1 MSLSLEQLATKI
13 TDWCAQYGV
22 VPANGQVAAE
32 TTVRTLRY
40 YRTMGLLDAGADG
53 GGSGYGEHHFLQ
65 AAAVRVLQGQGLP
78 LSRIQS
84 LLFARSDEELGAI
97 LNAATG
103 AGQGAAGLAVLD
115 KPAPG
120 AASASISAPASAAAL
135 GSDAASGHTV
145 KTARPQQA
153 HAQVQA
159 WQSWPVTPEV
169 MLVSRRAGHTLTAA
183 QIEAIRRI
191 LETNDG

>member
-120 AASASISAPASAAAL
+120 AASASISASAAAL

-145 KTARPQQA
+145 KTTRPQQA
-153 HAQVQA
+153 QA

>member
-40 YRTMGLLDAGADG
+40 YRTLGLLDAGADG
-53 GGSGYGEHHFLQ
+53 GGSGYGEHHFRQ
-65 AAAVRVLQGQGLP
+65 AAAVRVLQAQGLP

-84 LLFARSDEELGAI
+84 LLFARSDEELEAI

-115 KPAPG
+115 KPAPAAG
-120 AASASISAPASAAAL
+120 AAPATALDSECSSLAVNAASAARAAL
-135 GSDAASGHTV
+135 
-145 KTARPQQA
+145 PQQA
-153 HAQVQA
+153 QA
-159 WQSWPVTPEV
+159 WQSWAVTPEV
-169 MLVSRRAGHTLTAA
+169 MLVSRRAGHSLTAA
-183 QIEAIRRI
+183 QMEAIRRI

>member
-115 KPAPG
+115 KPAPAAPA
-120 AASASISAPASAAAL
+120 AASASAAAL